1 MTIPAARGIPQIDR
15 KGNAGM
21 KARESVAAI
30 AVACAVAAPHDA
42 AAFKLQAIGV
52 AEKSPI
58 GHASR
63 QAQGFLSLFNSD
75 VHERITRQAYAK
87 AGVPL
92 SDEVIAGVRWN
103 DNPPAM
109 RLGPLSGS
117 CDMRC
122 WTSMLRLDRT
132 ALEILGRREQT
143 IPTLRS
149 HFGDMQFL
157 HAMAVRSGESALD
170 TREKA
175 LRWAEF
181 SYRVARGEIEGRANV
196 YGLRDAAST
205 MDPAT
210 RDWVSALFRA
220 PDKKLWR
227 VQDVFLPKS
236 GELRLVAFGTL
247 LHLVEDS
254 YSASHVRRVSQRVQA
269 NGCPSYDAA
278 DPIVEFRTYVGQD
291 TEKHAVCDD
300 APDWLESPR
309 AGSPI
314 DVLAELVR
322 AYADGRDWPYVKA
335 ILEGKVFRLADRVA
349 PARPGSCFES
359 APDAMLAG
367 PSDRAP
373 TALDAHCRDDAK

>member
-1 MTIPAARGIPQIDR
+1 
-15 KGNAGM
+15 M
-21 KARESVAAI
+21 KAREWIFAI
-30 AVACAVAAPHDA
+30 AVGCGASPHA
-42 AAFKLQAIGV
+42 GAFKLQALGV
-52 AEKSPI
+52 ADHSPI

-122 WTSMLRLDRT
+122 WTSMLRIDRT
-132 ALEILGRREQT
+132 ALEILSRREQS
-143 IPTLRS
+143 IPALRS

-157 HAMAVRSGESALD
+157 HAMAARSGESARD

-175 LRWAEF
+175 MRWAQF
-181 SYRVARGEIEGRANV
+181 SYRVARGEIGARANV
-196 YGLRDAAST
+196 FALRDTGST

-210 RDWVSALFRA
+210 REWVSALFRA
-220 PDKKLWR
+220 PEKKLWR
-227 VQDVFLPKS
+227 VQDVFLPKA
-236 GELRLVAFGTL
+236 GELRLVAFGTF

-254 YSASHVRRVSQRVQA
+254 YSASHVRRVTQRRQQ
-269 NGCPSYDAA
+269 NGCPSYDGS

-291 TEKHAVCDD
+291 TEKHAICDD
-300 APDWLESPR
+300 APDWLESAR

-322 AYADGRDWPYVKA
+322 AYADGRDWPFVKA
-335 ILEGKVFRLADRVA
+335 ILEEKVFRLADRVA
-349 PARPGSCFES
+349 AARPGSCFES
-359 APDAMLAG
+359 PADAALAG

-373 TALDAHCRDDAK
+373 TALEADCRDDAK